1 MKTKTKYLTK
11 KRRAIIFRNK
21 FIAIVSA
28 IAISSSIIGYASQIE
43 AYEMPKDE
51 PITALRI
58 YPETD
63 PIKAYV
69 LKKVYEAGLNPD
81 EVECIIDHESG
92 WDNWRYNINSNG
104 TTDMGLWQINSIHKG
119 TISVKDRF
127 DYKEATKWA
136 IAKRL
141 HDGNWNAWVGY
152 NQCRDLA
159 KN

>member
-1 MKTKTKYLTK
+1 MKTKKYLTK

-21 FIAIVSA
+21 FIAIISA

-81 EVECIIDHESG
+81 EAEAIINCESRWNADAHAVN
-92 WDNWRYNINSNG
+92 WDNKKGVDRGLWMINSLFHPEVSNECSYDYKCA
-104 TTDMGLWQINSIHKG
+104 TKEAIRIY
-119 TISVKDRF
+119 KDR
-127 DYKEATKWA
+127 
-136 IAKRL
+136 
-141 HDGNWNAWVGY
+141 GNWSAWA
-152 NQCRDLA
+152 CSHIAL
-159 KN
+159 K